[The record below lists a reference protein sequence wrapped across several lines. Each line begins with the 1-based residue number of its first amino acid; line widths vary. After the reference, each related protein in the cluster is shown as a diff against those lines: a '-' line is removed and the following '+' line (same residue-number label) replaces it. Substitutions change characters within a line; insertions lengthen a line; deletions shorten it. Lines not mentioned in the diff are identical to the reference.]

1 MAASTE
7 ELKRYRGYVQD
18 EVDGVLYYETLAT
31 LEADDQLASV
41 YRDMASMEQRHLRLW
56 LDQLAGAGDTS
67 PLPSP
72 SRRARALMWMARRF
86 GADSV
91 LPIMKAMEFGAD
103 SVYAGEPIA
112 VAAYLPQDERTHAR
126 IVATLTAPRNGLSGS
141 AIGRIELRHRVLG
154 GGNAL
159 RAAVLGA
166 NDGVTSNLAL
176 VMGVAGADPGH
187 GTVILVGV
195 AGLIAGAFSMALG
208 EWISVRSAREAAEAQ
223 IEAERVELE
232 IMPEAEEEELSLIY
246 RAKGLPP
253 EQAAALAREIMRDK
267 GTALAT
273 LAREELGIVPED
285 LGSPWTAAG
294 TSFLLFAAGAIL
306 PVLPFFFVGGAIGIA
321 LSAALAGVGLFFVGA
336 LITLLTGRHW
346 AYAGFRQLVLGLVV
360 AAITFG
366 IGALVGGVAGI

>member
-67 PLPSP
+67 PLPNP

-112 VAAYLPQDERTHAR
+112 VAAHLPQDERTHAR